1 MIPFRHKWDDSTGA
15 WMEQLFLD
23 KKSHDEEELINAKN
37 QPEAQDEEEQ
47 CDQIGRFIGLLAT
60 F

>member
-1 MIPFRHKWDDSTGA
+1 MIPFRPKWDDSNGV
-15 WMEQLFLD
+15 WMEQLFFWQ
-23 KKSHDEEELINAKN
+23 KSHDEEELINAMN
-37 QPEAQDEEEQ
+37 QPEAQDEDEQ

>member
-1 MIPFRHKWDDSTGA
+1 
-15 WMEQLFLD
+15 MEQLFFWQ
-23 KKSHDEEELINAKN
+23 KSHDEEELINAMN

-47 CDQIGRFIGLLAT
+47 CDQIGRFIVLWAT